1 MIVNKIWRLTKES
14 RIISHCLPINE
25 CSMRVFPALLTCLL
39 ISLWGCSS
47 TKTTNFQ
54 GETSEVSLDEVFS
67 AEDKTGPTGAAASAS
82 STSSISDLPGIDQ
95 QSFQDYDAF
104 KSWLRAREPNNPE
117 FYEFQLWREYLE
129 YLRLHSLN

>member
-1 MIVNKIWRLTKES
+1 MRCFPVLL
-14 RIISHCLPINE
+14 ISL
-25 CSMRVFPALLTCLL
+25 V

-47 TKTTNFQ
+47 NKTTNFQ
-54 GETSEVSLDEVFS
+54 GEPSEVSLDEVFS
-67 AEDKTGPTGAAASAS
+67 AEDKTGPTGSAANAASATGVS
-82 STSSISDLPGIDQ
+82 EMPGIDQ

-129 YLRLHSLN
+129 YVRLHSLN